1 MNIQDLGSLSEF
13 VAAIATVITLVYL
26 AIQIRLNTSEQRS
39 NSRLATTRLITDW
52 HTTVMSDPELIRVF
66 NAGFLEPH
74 NLVPEDRSR
83 FIWMVAAWAS
93 RMEEMHTQHQAGL
106 IDPVLWGQYREIMAS
121 FLKNPVLKEWWE
133 SRVFVCSEEFYA
145 AVDEAIGDD
154 EVWNAERMRILVES
168 PKTSPA
174 ENRS

>member
-1 MNIQDLGSLSEF
+1 MDIQDLGSLGEF

-26 AIQIRLNTSEQRS
+26 AVQIRLNTSEQRS

-52 HTTVMSDPELIRVF
+52 HTTIMSDPELIRVF
-66 NAGFLEPH
+66 NAGFLEPL

-93 RMEEMHTQHQAGL
+93 RMEEMYTQHKAGL
-106 IDPVLWGQYREIMAS
+106 IDPALWSQYREIMAS

-133 SRVFVCSEEFYA
+133 SKVFVCSEEFYA
-145 AVDEAIGDD
+145 DVNEAIGDD
-154 EVWNAERMRILVES
+154 EVWNAERMRVLVES
-168 PKTSPA
+168 TQTSVV
-174 ENRS
+174 ESGT